1 MINQLEKLSKF
12 LEKNNLN
19 KEANLLRKIA
29 QEDEELI
36 DIISPEEGFGGSSFK
51 RDRVLPDQRSR
62 EGYYIK
68 NEINSGNYHEKWYGA
83 ISELGDKVILIP
95 FDSSSLD
102 DDDIWNISSIF
113 GQHHDNYNDL
123 KKSVSLFHV
132 GYSDMDKGDLE
143 TLKENFP
150 SLWSEI
156 LATLNRDGLEE
167 DEVVY
172 VLYNQENVNKD
183 RLQFFT
189 KDEFYFAHDMGH
201 AVFDSKEDYEFK
213 ALLHTFIKDMITL
226 YEYRNEDDESIV
238 SSLYD
243 DFSEKKE
250 IDDENE
256 VVEKFI
262 MDFFTNLR
270 SEPSDA
276 MADVFASFASGNIA
290 IRPAEYI
297 YYEGN
302 EYTLTDNL
310 KANNIIQEYIKDM
323 KNYMKN
329 EKTGEGPLS
338 FYKGYVVLFD
348 L

>member
-1 MINQLEKLSKF
+1 MINHLKKLSNFFK
-12 LEKNNLN
+12 KNNFK
-19 KEANLLRKIA
+19 KEAKYLNKIA

-51 RDRVLPDQRSR
+51 RDKILPDQRSR
-62 EGYYIK
+62 KGYYIE
-68 NEINSGNYHEKWYGA
+68 NEINSGNYHEKWYGS
-83 ISELGDKVILIP
+83 IGELGDKVILIP

-102 DDDIWNISSIF
+102 DDDLEKISSIF
-113 GQHHDNYNDL
+113 GQYHDNYNDL

-143 TLKENFP
+143 TLKEVFP

-156 LATLNRDGLEE
+156 LSTLSKEGLNEG
-167 DEVVY
+167 EVVY

-201 AVFDSKEDYEFK
+201 AVFDFKEDYEFK
-213 ALLHTFIKDMITL
+213 FLLHTFIKDMITL
-226 YEYRNEDDESIV
+226 YNYQDEDDEGKTN
-238 SSLYD
+238 SLYD
-243 DFSEKKE
+243 DFSEKKD

-256 VVEKFI
+256 VVEEFI

-270 SEPSDA
+270 SDPNDA
-276 MADVFASFASGNIA
+276 MADVFARFASGDIA
-290 IRPAEYI
+290 IRPTEYI
-297 YYEGN
+297 FFEGK
-302 EYTLTDNL
+302 EYTLTDKQ
-310 KANNIIQEYIKDM
+310 KAEEIVQKYIKNM
-323 KNYMKN
+323 KNYMKS

-338 FYKGYVVLFD
+338 FYKGCVVLFD